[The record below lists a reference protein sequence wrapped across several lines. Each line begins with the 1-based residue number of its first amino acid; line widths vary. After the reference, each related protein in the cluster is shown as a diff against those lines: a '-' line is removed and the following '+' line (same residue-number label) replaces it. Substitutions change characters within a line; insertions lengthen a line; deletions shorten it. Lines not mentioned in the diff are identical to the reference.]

1 MELDVPTIQLPRGPV
16 SIRELEGEDI
26 VAARFPIVRYVRLV
40 GETGLSIDLRGP
52 LDVPS
57 GGAGL
62 GVGRYAGS
70 LHLHP
75 GAVVDIGQ
83 VTPEGPS
90 FEPPG
95 HREVAL
101 RGRGRA
107 GYTASP

>member
-40 GETGLSIDLRGP
+40 GETGLSIDLPGP

-62 GVGRYAGS
+62 GEGRSACS
-70 LHLHP
+70 LHFDPGPLVYIAQVPP
-75 GAVVDIGQ
+75 GA
-83 VTPEGPS
+83 PS

-95 HREVAL
+95 RREVAL

-107 GYTASP
+107 GYPA